1 MMQTGG
7 GSLGGWSQLIV
18 GHQWPSE
25 MTIAG
30 LNLWIENRGQ
40 ITNAHHNIADLLN
53 AAKTGPLAVQ
63 QGKTADALVQLFDEG
78 EQLAR
83 DVARKNG
90 VKKDSYTTALAS
102 VHNLR
107 DKLSDIADR
116 YTQEINKVLESK
128 EPAAIKVPHILEA
141 IGRGQQEANLAAAN
155 CGGDIGDAGQRI
167 LDQEA
172 SNPSFRQFA
181 KANGIDMSQLF
192 RSRDTSGLES
202 TVRGMLDDQ
211 GGSVGGVGG
220 ALAGV
225 SPAVSGG
232 SGGGVPAGVSPAVSG
247 GAGGG
252 VPAGVSPAVSG
263 GAGGGVPAGV
273 SPAVSGAAPAGPG
286 WSESGGFGP
295 GGASAGYGTT
305 PGLRPSQS
313 SAAAPPPGA
322 PAPCRGPPGQCRLLP
337 PRAGWR
343 TAPGRRRRRR
353 GSADCWSAGHG
364 RRSSRCRS
372 RPRVCRLLVR
382 RAWRT

>member
-1 MMQTGG
+1 MAATGG

-30 LNLWIENRGQ
+30 LQTWIENRGQ
-40 ITNAHHNIADLLN
+40 IANAHHSIADVLN

-63 QGKTADALVQLFDEG
+63 EGKTADAIVQLFDDG

-83 DVARKNG
+83 EVARKNG

-116 YTQEINKVLESK
+116 YNQEINKILESK
-128 EPAAIKVPHILEA
+128 EPAAIKIPQILEA

-155 CGGDIGDAGQRI
+155 CGSDIGDAGQRI

-192 RSRDTSGLES
+192 RSRDTSGLEPA
-202 TVRGMLDDQ
+202 VRGMLDDQ
-211 GGSVGGVGG
+211 GGSVGGAGG

-225 SPAVSGG
+225 SLALSGGAGGGRRAGVSPAVAGG
-232 SGGGVPAGVSPAVSG
+232 WGGGLPAGVSPAVAGGSG
-247 GAGGG
+247 GGL
-252 VPAGVSPAVSG
+252 PAGVS
-263 GAGGGVPAGV
+263 
-273 SPAVSGAAPAGPG
+273 
-286 WSESGGFGP
+286 
-295 GGASAGYGTT
+295 
-305 PGLRPSQS
+305 
-313 SAAAPPPGA
+313 
-322 PAPCRGPPGQCRLLP
+322 
-337 PRAGWR
+337 
-343 TAPGRRRRRR
+343 
-353 GSADCWSAGHG
+353 
-364 RRSSRCRS
+364 
-372 RPRVCRLLVR
+372 
-382 RAWRT
+382 

>member
-1 MMQTGG
+1 MMAATGG
-7 GSLGGWSQLIV
+7 GPLGGWSQLIV

-30 LNLWIENRGQ
+30 LNAWIENRGQ
-40 ITNAHHNIADLLN
+40 IANAHHNIADLLN

-107 DKLSDIADR
+107 DKLSGIADR
-116 YTQEINKVLESK
+116 YNQEINKILQSK
-128 EPAAIKVPHILEA
+128 EPAAIKVPQILAA

-192 RSRDTSGLES
+192 RSRDTSGLEP
-202 TVRGMLDDQ
+202 TVQGMLDDQ
-211 GGSVGGVGG
+211 GGSVGGAGG

-225 SPAVSGG
+225 NSAVSGCRVVLVVLRCGWRESGRCRVAPVVVVCRLGCSPAVSGG
-232 SGGGVPAGVSPAVSG
+232 AGGGAVPAGVSPAVSG
-247 GAGGG
+247 LPSGAAAGGG
-252 VPAGVSPAVSG
+252 VPAGGQSDDVQSGCARRRAFLTTTPALAHRALRPRLLGPPGPS
-263 GAGGGVPAGV
+263 AT
-273 SPAVSGAAPAGPG
+273 APAGF
-286 WSESGGFGP
+286 SVTGP
-295 GGASAGYGTT
+295 GSPAPPGLLGRRARRVQRRRASA
-305 PGLRPSQS
+305 
-313 SAAAPPPGA
+313 
-322 PAPCRGPPGQCRLLP
+322 
-337 PRAGWR
+337 
-343 TAPGRRRRRR
+343 
-353 GSADCWSAGHG
+353 
-364 RRSSRCRS
+364 
-372 RPRVCRLLVR
+372 
-382 RAWRT
+382 

>member
-7 GSLGGWSQLIV
+7 GALGGWSQLIV

-30 LNLWIENRGQ
+30 LQTWIENRGQ
-40 ITNAHHNIADLLN
+40 IANAHHNIADLLN

-63 QGKTADALVQLFDEG
+63 EGKTADALVQLFDEG

-107 DKLSDIADR
+107 DKLSGIADR
-116 YTQEINKVLESK
+116 YNQEINKILESK
-128 EPAAIKVPHILEA
+128 EPAAIKAPQILEA

-192 RSRDTSGLES
+192 RSRDTSGLEP

-211 GGSVGGVGG
+211 GGSVGGAGG

-232 SGGGVPAGVSPAVSG
+232 SGGGLPAGVSPAVSG
-247 GAGGG
+247 GSGGG
-252 VPAGVSPAVSG
+252 LPAGVSPAVSG
-263 GAGGGVPAGV
+263 GSVVGCRWG
-273 SPAVSGAAPAGPG
+273 
-286 WSESGGFGP
+286 ESGGVGWFWRGWGWGES
-295 GGASAGYGTT
+295 GGV
-305 PGLRPSQS
+305 
-313 SAAAPPPGA
+313 
-322 PAPCRGPPGQCRLLP
+322 
-337 PRAGWR
+337 GWFWW
-343 TAPGRRRRRR
+343 GW
-353 GSADCWSAGHG
+353 GWGESGG
-364 RRSSRCRS
+364 
-372 RPRVCRLLVR
+372 VG
-382 RAWRT
+382 